1 MFGQRL
7 RLARKKAGFSMR
19 ELAKRMSPPVSAQAI
34 SKYESGQMMPSSAV
48 LVVLGRALNVSLDFL
63 MGGQVEA
70 LEAVEF
76 RKDSRTSAKDRARA
90 EVLVTER
97 LENYLAIEA
106 ILDIEP
112 PVDPFDGLRTD
123 RIGSFDEIERQAND
137 LRERW
142 DLGLDPIPGMTGLL
156 ESKAIKVIEA
166 DLPDR
171 FDGMACTVKLV
182 RDQPDTE
189 VVVVSRQTNIERRR
203 FTLAHELAHRVILG
217 VASPALTLDK
227 AMHRFAAAFLVPAEH
242 LRGQVGGDRRGFTYG
257 EIVRLKHVYGIA
269 ASAMLLRLRD
279 VGVLSPQYVSR
290 AFRTYARTW
299 RKDEPDPIAENEGLG
314 AFEKPQ
320 RFESLVWRGLGEQL
334 FSPFR
339 GAELLQ
345 RPLHEIEEA
354 IRGPSTA

>member
-19 ELAKRMSPPVSAQAI
+19 ELATRMSPPVSAQAI
-34 SKYESGQMMPSSAV
+34 SKYESGQMTPRLSV
-48 LVVLGRALNVSLDFL
+48 LIGLARTLNVSLDFL

-76 RKDSRTSAKDRARA
+76 RKDSRTSAKDRAHA
-90 EVLVTER
+90 EVLVTEQV
-97 LENYLAIEA
+97 ENYLAIEA
-106 ILDIEP
+106 ILDIA
-112 PVDPFDGLRTD
+112 PVDPFAGLRTAQVQSLQD
-123 RIGSFDEIERQAND
+123 AEECANA

-142 DLGLDPIPGMTGLL
+142 KLGLDPIPSMSSLL
-156 ESKAIKVIEA
+156 ETQGIRVIEA
-166 DLPDR
+166 DLPER
-171 FDGMACTVKLV
+171 LDGLACTVKLV
-182 RDQPDTE
+182 GDQPDTAA
-189 VVVVSRQTNIERRR
+189 VVVSSRANIERRR
-203 FTLAHELAHRVILG
+203 FTLAHELGHRVIGG
-217 VASPALTLDK
+217 VSGPELNLEK
-227 AMHRFAAAFLVPAEH
+227 AMQRFAAAFLVPAEH
-242 LRGQVGGDRRGFTYG
+242 LRAQVGERRHGFVHG
-257 EIVRLKHVYGIA
+257 ELVRLKHFYGVSA
-269 ASAMLLRLRD
+269 AGMLIRLRD
-279 VGVLSPQYVSR
+279 VGVLPAAAVAL
-290 AFRTYARTW
+290 AFRSYARTW
-299 RKDEPDPIAENEGLG
+299 RKVEPDPIVENEGLG

>member
-34 SKYESGQMMPSSAV
+34 SKYEAGKMMPSSAV
-48 LVVLGRALNVSLDFL
+48 LVGLGRALNVSLDFL

-112 PVDPFDGLRTD
+112 PFDPFDGLCTD

-142 DLGLDPIPGMTGLL
+142 DLGLDPIPSMTGLL

-189 VVVVSRQTNIERRR
+189 VVVVSSQTNIERRR
-203 FTLAHELAHRVILG
+203 FTLAHELGHRVIRG
-217 VASPALTLDK
+217 VSDPAFSVER
-227 AMHRFAAAFLVPAEH
+227 AMQRFAAAFLVPAEH
-242 LRGQVGGDRRGFTYG
+242 LRGQVGSNRHGF
-257 EIVRLKHVYGIA
+257 
-269 ASAMLLRLRD
+269 
-279 VGVLSPQYVSR
+279 
-290 AFRTYARTW
+290 
-299 RKDEPDPIAENEGLG
+299 
-314 AFEKPQ
+314 
-320 RFESLVWRGLGEQL
+320 
-334 FSPFR
+334 
-339 GAELLQ
+339 
-345 RPLHEIEEA
+345 
-354 IRGPSTA
+354 GPW